1 MNDTI
6 LIIDGRS
13 LGQML
18 YYQYPIIQEKLDT
31 HYLVDRW
38 KIVLSQLQK
47 QNKWGKCLVLF
58 EKEQEIREKY
68 TGRAN
73 EYFEQMRHVELFL
86 QQNNVCIFL
95 YKVDEKYAFIQKLCE
110 QKKKEEQ
117 LTILSTDEYVATFVS
132 DSVSWLQPQLTKVEG
147 RESFINFDIGKVEE
161 YFGVDVSKLNDY
173 MVLTKEK
180 SILGESLAK
189 YLLNEYDNL
198 DCILADKEK
207 FAVLNNQVDLEK
219 RIEER
224 RNFYSKR
231 NVNFEIDFDQAN
243 WNEIDFETDLAENEV
258 QVIEKEIGKLSG
270 EIIEKQFTA
279 IETNIEWKKLKQE
292 IESQTSDTL
301 IGLHIGVDEEVFSTI
316 FMQENNTE
324 YTEKNGQLSL
334 FALEPEKQKNVWNT
348 CSISMEQGTYLIE
361 LGQGKIDECDIVT
374 SVFHWIKCEKNIS
387 VINGKNFLYALYL
400 AFVQYNLDCSILDYE
415 HMKNIFDCSI
425 ARYLLDPLLE
435 KYEYQELVKKYVD
448 TNVVSLKEYLQKES
462 WSKRFADNRE
472 EGIKVACYPAFISR
486 YAKEELINELQ
497 RTNMGQLYFNVE
509 LPLLYVLFAMEKR
522 GILLNSHELKD
533 YGERLAIRIGELE
546 KKIIDQAGEEFNIN
560 SPKQLGVVLFEHLE
574 LPNGKKTKTGYSTS
588 AEILEPLQKDYP
600 IVKDILEYRQLT
612 KLKSTYAEGLVQYI
626 SQLDGR
632 IHTKLHQTITATG
645 RLSSTEPNLQ
655 NIPIRME
662 LGREIR
668 KVFVPKDG
676 YVFLDAD
683 YSQIELRLLAHM
695 SQDPG
700 LLQDYKE
707 GRDIHRATASRVFHT
722 PYEEV
727 TSIQR
732 SNAKA
737 VNFGIVYGIS
747 AFGLSQDLNISRK
760 EADSYI
766 KEYFSMYPKI
776 KEYLDKSVENGKKD
790 GYVLSLLGRRRDIPE
805 LSSSNHM
812 QRAFG
817 ERIAMNSPIQGTA
830 ADIIKIAMIR
840 VEQRLKKEKLQS
852 QLLLQI
858 HDELL
863 VETHPD
869 EISIVEKIIKEEM
882 SQAVSL
888 SLPLE
893 VDVKM
898 GKNWNEA
905 H

>member
-1 MNDTI
+1 MNNTT

-18 YYQYPIIQEKLDT
+18 YYQFPNIQEKLDI

-38 KIVLSQLQK
+38 KIVLLQLKKQK
-47 QNKWGKCLVLF
+47 KWEKCLVLF
-58 EKEQEIREKY
+58 EEEPSISGNYR
-68 TGRAN
+68 GVSN
-73 EYFEQMRHVELFL
+73 EYLEQMQYVEYFLEQNHVATFKC
-86 QQNNVCIFL
+86 NAG
-95 YKVDEKYAFIQKLCE
+95 EKYAVIEKICDQL
-110 QKKKEEQ
+110 KKEEQ
-117 LTILSTDEYVATFVS
+117 LTILSREEYMAIFVNAA
-132 DSVSWLQPQLTKVEG
+132 VSWLQPQLTKMEG
-147 RESFINFDIGKVEE
+147 REDFIEYDREKTEE
-161 YFGVDVSKLNDY
+161 YFGVCALRLKDY
-173 MVLTKEK
+173 MILTREK
-180 SILGESLAK
+180 RIVGEALAK

-198 DCILADKEK
+198 ECILDHKEN
-207 FAVLNNQVDLEK
+207 FAILNNQLELEK
-219 RIEER
+219 KIEDRKE
-224 RNFYSKR
+224 FFSKG
-231 NVNFEIDFDQAN
+231 NVNFEIDFDQAV
-243 WNEIDFETDLAENEV
+243 WADIEFDDEESEFAVEVSEEKID
-258 QVIEKEIGKLSG
+258 KLNG
-270 EIIEKQFTA
+270 EDIEKQFTV
-279 IETNIEWKKLKQE
+279 IETNAEWKKLKQE
-292 IESQTSDTL
+292 IEKQGLDRT
-301 IGLHIGVDEEVFSTI
+301 IGMHIGVDENVFSTI
-316 FMQENNTE
+316 FMQENNTQ
-324 YTEKNGQLSL
+324 YIEKSGQLSL

-348 CSISMEQGTYLIE
+348 CSICLDQGTYLIE
-361 LGQGKIDECDIVT
+361 INQGQIDECDLVNC
-374 SVFHWIKCEKNIS
+374 VFNWIKGERSIS
-387 VINGKNFLYALYL
+387 VISGKNFLYALYI
-400 AFVQYNLDCSILDYE
+400 AFTQYDLDSSILDYE
-415 HMKNIFDCSI
+415 HMNNVFDCSI
-425 ARYLLDPLLE
+425 ARYLLDPISE
-435 KYEYQELVKKYVD
+435 KYEYQDLVKKYVA
-448 TNVVSLKEYLQKES
+448 TNVVSLKEYLQKAS
-462 WSKRFADNRE
+462 WAERFADNRE

-486 YAKEELINELQ
+486 YAKEELIRELQ
-497 RTNMGQLYFNVE
+497 TTNMYQLYFDVE

-522 GILLNSHELKD
+522 GILLNSQELKD
-533 YGERLAIRIGELE
+533 YGEKLAVRIEELE
-546 KKIIDQAGEEFNIN
+546 RKIIDQAGEEFNIN
-560 SPKQLGVVLFEHLE
+560 SPKQLGVVLFEHLQ

-588 AEILEPLQKDYP
+588 AEILEPLQKEYP

-626 SQLDGR
+626 SESDGR
-632 IHTKLHQTITATG
+632 IHSKLHQTITATG

-668 KVFVPKDG
+668 KAFVPKDG
-676 YVFLDAD
+676 FVFLDAD
-683 YSQIELRLLAHM
+683 YSQIELRILAHM

-707 GRDIHRATASRVFHT
+707 GKDIHRATAARVFHV
-722 PYEEV
+722 PYEDV

-760 EADSYI
+760 EADGYI
-766 KEYFSMYPKI
+766 KEYFAMYPKI

-790 GYVLSLLGRRRDIPE
+790 GYVLSLLGRRRNIPE
-805 LSSSNHM
+805 LSSSSHV

-830 ADIIKIAMIR
+830 ADIIKIAMVR
-840 VEQRLKKEKLQS
+840 VEQRLQKEKLQS

-882 SQAVSL
+882 SHAISL

-893 VDVKM
+893 VDVKE